1 MVSFFFSRP
10 LKNLTF
16 IIFLNPW
23 NQQHH
28 QTHHADDDYDDV
40 GDDDFDDNFDDYR
53 DDYDNYDDD
62 YDISVGVWITK
73 VVAVIFKQH
82 ALFSFVKIFF
92 GSEIFFWF

>member
-1 MVSFFFSRP
+1 MFCVVVHTLTSSQSCCLIAFANQFYSPVVSFFFSRP

-40 GDDDFDDNFDDYR
+40 GDDDC
-53 DDYDNYDDD
+53 DDD
-62 YDISVGVWITK
+62 YDDDDDDVSDDGK
-73 VVAVIFKQH
+73 LPQM
-82 ALFSFVKIFF
+82 
-92 GSEIFFWF
+92 